1 MTDPLTSRP
10 SREIWVSR
18 VALGWAVAV
27 LAADLKVNI
36 PRIHWALSALAVIL
50 ILPYLLRVRWKARFP
65 ARVPAWLF
73 IVAVCVPV
81 LYGASALYSLAEAG
95 KFAAILLGGISI
107 FVALTNLAHYAFR
120 GFIIAMWLNAFL
132 LLGGLLGFGSAN
144 IMMTG
149 RWGTILNYPGEL
161 WRVGITVWV
170 FAAYLLIKRRSVA
183 SLGLWVASTAL
194 VYLDGTRTGILL
206 LFVGALYLLFVLA
219 VEAGRLKRALTISA
233 TGLGILAGVVAYSG
247 ILSGQVGGGAVGRFS
262 ELAVS
267 VEAEGFKG
275 LDAADAIRFQM
286 LQDVL
291 EAIRAHPVLGTGFET
306 TMTESII
313 GPMSIH
319 MTYLQL
325 WADLGLLGFVAYV
338 WLMWGWLI
346 WVPRVLRRVRAFSD
360 PARRAIYYNAMFLL
374 VVYGSIG
381 FFHPV
386 STEWSDWIL
395 FIVPYALVW
404 EVARSKV
411 VVRPS
416 LQALEAQ
423 A

>member
-1 MTDPLTSRP
+1 MTDPLTSRH
-10 SREIWVSR
+10 SREIWVSQ
-18 VALGWAVAV
+18 VALGWAVVV

-36 PRIHWALSALAVIL
+36 PRIHWAVSALAVIL
-50 ILPYLLRVRWKARFP
+50 ILPYLLRVSWKARSP
-65 ARVPAWLF
+65 ARAPAWLF
-73 IVAVCVPV
+73 IVALCVPV

-120 GFIIAMWLNAFL
+120 GFVIAVWLNAFL
-132 LLGGLLGFGSAN
+132 LLGGLLGFGSAYL
-144 IMMTG
+144 MMQG

-183 SLGLWVASTAL
+183 SLGLLVASTAL
-194 VYLDGTRTGILL
+194 VYVDGTRTGILL
-206 LFVGALYLLFVLA
+206 LFAGALYLLFVLA
-219 VEAGRLKRALTISA
+219 VEAGRLKRALAISA

-247 ILSGQVGGGAVGRFS
+247 ILSGPVGGGAVGRFS
-262 ELAVS
+262 ELAAS
-267 VEAEGFKG
+267 VEAQGFKG
-275 LDAADAIRFQM
+275 LDAADAVRFQM
-286 LQDVL
+286 LQDVV
-291 EAIRAHPVLGTGFET
+291 EAIRAHPVLGTGFLTTTTET
-306 TMTESII
+306 IV
-313 GPMSIH
+313 GPMDTH
-319 MTYLQL
+319 MAYLQV
-325 WADLGLLGFVAYV
+325 WADEGLLGFVAYV
-338 WLMWGWLI
+338 WLMWGWI
-346 WVPRVLRRVRAFSD
+346 VWVPKVLRRVRSFSD

-386 STEWSDWIL
+386 SSELSEWIV
-395 FIVPYALVW
+395 FIIPYALVW

-411 VVRPS
+411 VARPK
-416 LQALEAQ
+416 LQALGAQ